1 MVEKIIGKK
10 FFLIEY
16 YKIQKKYVIKPLY
29 AKKFEYEYNYI
40 PHKYL

>member
-1 MVEKIIGKK
+1 MVAKRIDKK
-10 FFLIEY
+10 FFLIVH